1 MAELNTK
8 QEVATKKVRTR
19 KAAPKVDLTAMVDLA
34 FLLITFFM
42 LTTSLNQPNSLDV
55 AVPDNSQTNII
66 DMDERRLI
74 SLIIEEGKLIWY
86 QGDINNPIQVPTT
99 IKLDNNDLRATLK
112 KMGDIIKQT
121 TSKDM
126 VVLLKP
132 SKEART
138 IDVIQT
144 LDEMKISNI
153 KRYMLLKASK
163 QEEAIMM

>member
-19 KAAPKVDLTAMVDLA
+19 KAPPKVDLTAMVDLA

-74 SLIIEEGKLIWY
+74 SLIIEEGKLTWY
-86 QGDINNPIQVPTT
+86 QGDINNPIQVPTA

-153 KRYMLLKASK
+153 KRYMLSKASK

>member
-74 SLIIEEGKLIWY
+74 SLIIEEGKLTWY
-86 QGDINNPIQVPTT
+86 QGDINNPIQVPTA

-153 KRYMLLKASK
+153 KRYMLSKASK

>member
-55 AVPDNSQTNII
+55 AVPDNSQTNIS

-74 SLIIEEGKLIWY
+74 SLIIEEGKLTWY
-86 QGDINNPIQVPTT
+86 QGDINNPIQVPTA

-153 KRYMLLKASK
+153 KRYMLSKASK